1 MLKKQLPWVLGV
13 FFVLAV
19 VSPVANA
26 KHWVVLGTAHAD
38 KSEDHKAIHV
48 GSEAGQFHGVQLRVG
63 GGAVEFQRVIVHFG
77 DGSHEE
83 LADAERVR
91 SGEKT
96 RELNL
101 PGERRT
107 IDSVELRYSKENLDT
122 RPEVALYGSR

>member
-1 MLKKQLPWVLGV
+1 MLKKQLPWVFGV
-13 FFVLAV
+13 FFVLAL

-26 KHWVVLGTAHAD
+26 KHWVMLGTAHVD
-38 KSEDHKAIHV
+38 KSEDHKTIHV

-63 GGAVEFQRVIVHFG
+63 GGPVEFQRVIVHFG
-77 DGSHEE
+77 DGTHEE

-91 SGEKT
+91 SGGKT

-107 IDSVELRYSKENLDT
+107 IDSVELCYSKEKLDT
-122 RPEVALYGSR
+122 RPEVALYGAR